1 LHNWSAMESVMDLSE
16 LEFAGT
22 IWELI
27 NRGRVAPLIAYIRS
41 DKALRPEDRGYLADY
56 LEGKLKRKRG
66 RPIGGLESQK
76 IKFLAG
82 LVRAAKA
89 QLRERGER
97 YRIHN
102 KTIDLVLDVY
112 SVSGKPPVDRE
123 KLENYLRRSQ
133 RKPRK
138 K

>member
-1 LHNWSAMESVMDLSE
+1 MQQHIHRMVAFDHIKPHPHN
-16 LEFAGT
+16 T
-22 IWELI
+22 
-27 NRGRVAPLIAYIRS
+27 RTKIR
-41 DKALRPEDRGYLADY
+41 
-56 LEGKLKRKRG
+56 
-66 RPIGGLESQK
+66 
-76 IKFLAG
+76 FLAG

-89 QLRERGER
+89 QLREREER

-102 KTIDLVLDVY
+102 KTIDLVLDAY